1 MVLSGQKAE
10 VADIQRALQR
20 DSAFVNDIQEDFAAL
35 LKLLGNNT
43 YKTYRKYLPVIANA
57 WYYFA
62 TSLSNRQTLGEE
74 YAGIIRIVSGIQ
86 LPGKTVLTVY

>member
-57 WYYFA
+57 WYYFT

-74 YAGIIRIVSGIQ
+74 YAGIIRIVSGIH
-86 LPGKTVLTVY
+86 LPGKTVLTI